1 LVNYINTKSQGF
13 TLVEL
18 IVVMVVLGI
27 LAATTLPKFINLKE
41 QALMAKFDAMEGALR
56 SASSLVYAKAYLE
69 NKLSG
74 WQTLNYEGN
83 SIEIHSGYPT
93 AWWAN
98 SLKYPINMADVGWT
112 DANVVCQ
119 VEWCALGN
127 MTSIPSGVSVG
138 AGRAAKL
145 FPAGYTFN
153 QQCGVYFIN
162 RKDGSAPEIGQETA
176 DC

>member
-1 LVNYINTKSQGF
+1 
-13 TLVEL
+13 
-18 IVVMVVLGI
+18 LGI
-27 LAATTLPKFINLKE
+27 LSATALPKFINLKE
-41 QALMAKFDAMEGALR
+41 QALMAKLNAMEGALR

-74 WQTLNYEGN
+74 WQMLNYEGN

-119 VEWCALGN
+119 VE
-127 MTSIPSGVSVG
+127 
-138 AGRAAKL
+138 
-145 FPAGYTFN
+145 
-153 QQCGVYFIN
+153 
-162 RKDGSAPEIGQETA
+162 
-176 DC
+176 

>member
-1 LVNYINTKSQGF
+1 MVNYINTKSQGF

-18 IVVMVVLGI
+18 IVVIVVLGI
-27 LAATTLPKFINLKE
+27 LSATALPKLINLKE
-41 QALMAKFDAMEGALR
+41 QAVLAKLDAMEGALR

-74 WQTLNYEGN
+74 WQMLDYQGN

-112 DANVVCQ
+112 AANVACQ
-119 VEWCALGN
+119 VEWCVLGN

-145 FPAGYTFN
+145 FPTGYTFN

-162 RKDGSAPEIGQETA
+162 RKDGSAPVIGQEAA